1 MHATLVDLPRRAATT
16 LVAVLA
22 VLGVVQAC
30 AWPLA
35 MATTVGTVAG
45 LNLGL
50 AWAAWAAAVVATATL
65 FATAGGWASR
75 LRVPAVGVIAV
86 SLLVGGLATPAGLG
100 TSFAHPTLPLGIGAA
115 VWVALLAD
123 SWAGAALAWGVLV
136 VCYMVGIWATLAAGL
151 PIVTSLAENLLT
163 LVLAGVAVRLLA
175 SYLADQHRRTLAAV
189 TSLADLQGHLAATD
203 EREKERE
210 RQYRMVHDTVLS
222 SLSAL
227 ARGTLDPTE
236 PQVRGRLTADAEYL
250 RGLIVSAGSSAGM
263 FLVGEISAITREF
276 APSMLRVHPHVAD
289 VPDHLPP
296 EVLRALSAGVREA
309 LTNVTKHAG
318 TREAWVTIVGD
329 SPGVVVTVTDRGR
342 GFDPA
347 APSRGLGLSSSIGKR
362 IVEVGGHMSVDSA
375 PGQGTTIELR
385 WTP

>member
-1 MHATLVDLPRRAATT
+1 MHAPWAGLPRRTATT
-16 LVAVLA
+16 IVAVLGALA
-22 VLGVVQAC
+22 VAQCA
-30 AWPLA
+30 AWPVA
-35 MATTVGTVAG
+35 MASVGTVRG

-50 AWAAWAAAVVATATL
+50 AWTAWSAAVVATGAL
-65 FATAGGWASR
+65 FATAGGWAPR
-75 LRVPAVGVIAV
+75 LRVPAWGVIAGCMV
-86 SLLVGGLATPAGLG
+86 AGGLATPAGLG
-100 TSFAHPTLPLGIGAA
+100 TTFAHPTLPLGIGAA
-115 VWVALLAD
+115 LWVALLAD
-123 SWAGAALAWGVLV
+123 SWAVAVGGWGVLV
-136 VCYMVGIWATLAAGL
+136 GSYLLGIWA
-151 PIVTSLAENLLT
+151 SLASGAPIASSLAGNLVT
-163 LVLAGVAVRLLA
+163 LVLAGVALRLLVVH
-175 SYLADQHRRTLAAV
+175 LADQHGRMTAAV
-189 TSLADLQGHLAATD
+189 TALADLQGHLAATD
-203 EREKERE
+203 ERERERE

-263 FLVGEISAITREF
+263 FLVGEVSAITREF
-276 APSMLRVHPHVAD
+276 ALSMLRVHPHVAD
-289 VPDHLPP
+289 VPDQLPP

-329 SPGVVVTVTDRGR
+329 GPGVVVTVTDRGR

-347 APSRGLGLSSSIGKR
+347 MPSRGLGLTSSIGKR
-362 IVEVGGHMSVDSA
+362 IVEVGGQVGVDSA

-385 WTP
+385 WAP